1 MKLRRILVAVF
12 TLALWLFAAQGIAT
26 ALQEDWLAAGD
37 PLPEITLLSPENPAH
52 KEYLGLGSEGSF
64 QIPDIKAEVVIVEIF
79 SMYCP
84 HCQKEAPAVNKLYEM
99 IENHPT
105 AKGKV
110 KLIGI
115 GARNDMFEVDF
126 FRKKYEI
133 AFPLFD
139 DEDYTKHEACGEPGT
154 SENVY
159 WNAETM
165 TATVSFNIQQ
175 NATADGT
182 IDPTHIEFKFSGQD
196 IYGNTMDED
205 FNQFSGFSGVA

>member
-1 MKLRRILVAVF
+1 MKLKRVLSFFFAL
-12 TLALWLFAAQGIAT
+12 TLCVLATQGVAT
-26 ALQEDWLAAGD
+26 ALQEDWLKAGD
-37 PLPEITLLSPENPAH
+37 PLPKITLLSPKNPAH
-52 KEYLGLGSEGSF
+52 KEYLGLSGEASF

-84 HCQKEAPAVNKLYEM
+84 HCQKEAPAVNKLYKM

-133 AFPLFD
+133 EFPLFD

-154 SENVY
+154 PFFFVVKKNKDGSTDVVLIQLGGFDSPESFLQ
-159 WNAETM
+159 
-165 TATVSFNIQQ
+165 TVLDK
-175 NATADGT
+175 AGLT
-182 IDPTHIEFKFSGQD
+182 
-196 IYGNTMDED
+196 
-205 FNQFSGFSGVA
+205 

>member
-1 MKLRRILVAVF
+1 MKLKRTFLFIFA
-12 TLALWLFAAQGIAT
+12 LALWLLAAHGVAT
-26 ALQEDWLAAGD
+26 ASMEDWLAAGD
-37 PLPEITLLSPENPAH
+37 PLPKITLLSPENPAH
-52 KEYLGLGSEGSF
+52 KEYLGLGSEASF

-105 AKGKV
+105 AKGKI

-133 AFPLFD
+133 KFPLFD
-139 DEDYTKHEACGEPGT
+139 DEDYSKHEACGEPGT
-154 SENVY
+154 PFFFVVKNNKDGSSDVVHIQLGGFDSPESFLQ
-159 WNAETM
+159 
-165 TATVSFNIQQ
+165 TV
-175 NATADGT
+175 
-182 IDPTHIEFKFSGQD
+182 IDQTGLK
-196 IYGNTMDED
+196 
-205 FNQFSGFSGVA
+205 